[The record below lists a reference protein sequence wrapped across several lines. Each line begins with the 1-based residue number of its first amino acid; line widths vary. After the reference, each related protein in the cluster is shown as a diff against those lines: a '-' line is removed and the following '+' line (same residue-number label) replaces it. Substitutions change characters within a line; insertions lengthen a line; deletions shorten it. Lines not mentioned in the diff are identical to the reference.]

1 MSDKPQAVAIGA
13 FVSGA
18 LLIAVSVLIF
28 VVGSGIGSDREKVV
42 MVFDGSVKGL
52 SVGAPVALRGVQIG
66 QVTDIKLIFD
76 TDTVDLIMVVEAELR
91 GENIQWRGSAR
102 ATDFTDDLIA
112 QGLRAQ
118 LNTQSLLTGLL
129 YVQLDFHPGSATRL
143 GDIETDYTQI
153 PTIPTEL
160 ERITRQLESVDLGRM
175 ADNLTTVA
183 EGLSAFAGSADFQQL
198 PTTAKNTLDAMR
210 AMSEGISTQLA
221 ATGPRLDKVLEQAS
235 TTVDIA
241 NSELPEIA
249 AAAQRNLEVLDDAII
264 AFEQTMREIDALV
277 SADSATTY
285 QLNKALREL
294 TLAGRSLQLLAKTLE
309 EQPEALLRGKS
320 EDQP

>member
-1 MSDKPQAVAIGA
+1 
-13 FVSGA
+13 
-18 LLIAVSVLIF
+18 
-28 VVGSGIGSDREKVV
+28 
-42 MVFDGSVKGL
+42 
-52 SVGAPVALRGVQIG
+52 
-66 QVTDIKLIFD
+66 
-76 TDTVDLIMVVEAELR
+76 MVVEAELR